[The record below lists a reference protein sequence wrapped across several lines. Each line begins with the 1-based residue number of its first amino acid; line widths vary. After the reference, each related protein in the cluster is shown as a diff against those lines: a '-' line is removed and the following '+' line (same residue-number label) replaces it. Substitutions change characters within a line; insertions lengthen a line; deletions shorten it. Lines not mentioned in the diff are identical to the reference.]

1 MRPRPHHLRVC
12 ASTRGPALP
21 KHRPFRGLA
30 GGGAVA
36 GAPRMG
42 SRTGPRLG
50 ELVERRRKLLELFYA
65 DKLSADLFAEQEAEL
80 TRQIA
85 ALRSSEAVA
94 AGRREESSDLLDRFD
109 EVVAV
114 LSQLS
119 IGDVWEEATDRER
132 RVLVEELVES
142 VSLFPDHLEVTIA
155 GVPKL
160 NVTLQE
166 VGLRETLSSRSVG
179 GQIRTLTTRGPPA
192 RWE

>member
-1 MRPRPHHLRVC
+1 M
-12 ASTRGPALP
+12 
-21 KHRPFRGLA
+21 
-30 GGGAVA
+30 A

-65 DKLSADLFAEQEAEL
+65 DKLSADLFAEQEVEL

-109 EVVAV
+109 EVVTV

-166 VGLRETLSSRSVG
+166 VGLRETLSSRGVG
-179 GQIRTLTTRGPPA
+179 GATATSPRFLRSLSPRRPRDNWQIDRIDETIFVTRSG
-192 RWE
+192 